1 MWFELEVSK
10 TIPLET
16 VPDYCTDLPLPSPPP
31 PPRGHLFAFDAA
43 IIGTL
48 RLLVP
53 HEAAVD
59 PLPPATP
66 FIMAAIK
73 RRLSS
78 VSASPSRRTLI
89 YLTVGGEKRN

>member
-16 VPDYCTDLPLPSPPP
+16 VPDYCTDLPLP

-53 HEAAVD
+53 REAAVD
-59 PLPPATP
+59 PPPRPPATP

-78 VSASPSRRTLI
+78 VSAPPSRRTLI
-89 YLTVGGEKRN
+89 YLAIGGEKRN

>member
-16 VPDYCTDLPLPSPPP
+16 VPDYCTDSPLP

-53 HEAAVD
+53 REAAVD
-59 PLPPATP
+59 PLPPLPPATP

-78 VSASPSRRTLI
+78 VSAPPSRRTLI
-89 YLTVGGEKRN
+89 YLAIGGEKRN